1 MNVPCLMG
9 LRCAHCICDDDGDP
23 VCCHPYTID
32 TIDEERW
39 AKAEGLCVDM
49 TECPLVRED
58 SDLEYLL
65 RFGSEYNPEEWASYM
80 AMLRVAVHRCD
91 RTNVSLDSMKEEVS
105 PYVLGL
111 WLEMIHGEIRQ
122 RREGE

>member
-9 LRCAHCICDDDGDP
+9 LRCAHCIYDEDGDP
-23 VCCHPYTID
+23 VCWHPYTID
-32 TIDEERW
+32 PSDEERW
-39 AKAEGLCVDM
+39 AKAEGLCIEM

-65 RFGSEYNPEEWASYM
+65 RFGSEYNPEQWASYM

-91 RTNVSLDSMKEEVS
+91 RANVSLDSMKEEVA
-105 PYVLGL
+105 PYVFGL
-111 WLEMIHGEIRQ
+111 WREMNHDQFRR